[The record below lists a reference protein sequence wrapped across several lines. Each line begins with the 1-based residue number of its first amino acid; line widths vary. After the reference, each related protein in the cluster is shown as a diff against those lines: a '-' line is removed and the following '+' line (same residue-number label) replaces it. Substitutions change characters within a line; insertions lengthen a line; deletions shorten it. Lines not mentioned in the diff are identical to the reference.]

1 MYDLVS
7 VTDRQVLPEDSRV
20 LREAALRGSVYIH
33 WPDDRPWLEQIEGI
47 GDPLRRLQGMKKR
60 GSLAPIARG
69 RWIVM
74 PPGASTVSQA
84 APPPILLAALLDGRA
99 EWYLGFLSALI
110 DHGLADIDSE
120 TLYVAVRGRG
130 IPSTLTAGGRTVRVV
145 RLVRADDWAG
155 VERLRAQGRI
165 FTYRSDIERTL
176 LDTLDHPKMC
186 GPAEVWVRAWGRAA
200 SEERLDVGRLF
211 DYVEQRN
218 AAVQARCAY
227 WLREL
232 GQTRSARRIMHALG
246 GRMTGARPLDAS
258 RSFGEGPWPRDRETG
273 LVLNMPQETI
283 DGWLEYGK

>member
-1 MYDLVS
+1 
-7 VTDRQVLPEDSRV
+7 
-20 LREAALRGSVYIH
+20 
-33 WPDDRPWLEQIEGI
+33 
-47 GDPLRRLQGMKKR
+47 MKKR
-60 GSLAPIARG
+60 GSLASIARG

-74 PPGASTVSQA
+74 PPGASTISQA
-84 APPPILLAALLDGRA
+84 ASPPILLAALLDGRA

-110 DHGLADIDSE
+110 EHGLTDIDSE
-120 TLYVAVRGRG
+120 TLYVAVRGR
-130 IPSTLTAGGRTVRVV
+130 PSLGALTAGGRTVRVV

-155 VERLRAQGRI
+155 VERLRAQGRS
-165 FTYRSDIERTL
+165 FTCRSDIERTL
-176 LDTLDHPKMC
+176 LDTLAHPKMC
-186 GPAEVWVRAWGRAA
+186 GPAEIWVRAWGRAA

-232 GQTRSARRIMHALG
+232 GQARSARRIMRTVG
-246 GRMTGARPLDAS
+246 GRLTGARPLDAS

>member
-1 MYDLVS
+1 MNM
-7 VTDRQVLPEDSRV
+7 TDRRVLPEDSRV
-20 LREAALRGSVYIH
+20 LREAALRGSAYLR
-33 WPDDRPWLEQIEGI
+33 WPDDLPWLERIEGNS
-47 GDPLRRLQGMKKR
+47 DPLRRLQGMKER
-60 GSLAPIARG
+60 GSLAPVARG

-84 APPPILLAALLDGRA
+84 APPPVLLAALLDGRA
-99 EWYLGFLSALI
+99 EWYLGYLSALI
-110 DHGLADIDSE
+110 DHGLTDIDSE
-120 TLYVAVRGRG
+120 TLYVAVAGRN
-130 IPSTLTAGGRTVRVV
+130 IHTARLTVGGRTVRMV

-155 VERLRAQGRI
+155 VERLRAAGRT
-165 FTYRSDIERTL
+165 FTCRSDIERTL

-186 GPAEVWVRAWGRAA
+186 GPPEVWVRAWGRAA
-200 SEERLDVGRLF
+200 SEKRLDAGRLF

-232 GQTRSARRIMHALG
+232 GQAPYARRIMHALG
-246 GRMTGARPLDAS
+246 GRLTGARPLDAS
-258 RSFGEGPWPRDRETG
+258 RSFGAGPWPRDRETG

>member
-20 LREAALRGSVYIH
+20 LREAALRGSVYVH
-33 WPDDRPWLEQIEGI
+33 WPNDRPWLEQIEGI

-110 DHGLADIDSE
+110 DHGLTDIDSE
-120 TLYVAVRGRG
+120 TLYVAVRGRS